1 MSEANKVTE
10 DGILCY
16 SEYDIDENGNI
27 CSGKT
32 TLSVKN
38 GIYMLEVGKDGAIPD
53 FSYQVDTLKRLS
65 IISNIGCATLEAEFK
80 DGSSIRLCRMTQ
92 SCVKPLSEFIKVIN
106 YYLETGTMT
115 EIKEEHARCPRCGKP
130 FVADTQFCINCADK
144 SSIIKKFISLGK
156 QHIPSFLFAGLLV
169 LLCNLAMLM
178 IPVINRILVDDYLF
192 PASEGL
198 APWGEINPYLAIVGL
213 VLGMFGIYLIV
224 RIVYILAARIQ
235 NKAGTSFMNELRIK
249 MYEKIQYLSMSSI
262 SRRTTGDLIK
272 RITEDTAIISDF
284 LKTETTK
291 IIEVG
296 VVFFCVSVYF
306 IVTRPILALFVF
318 LPVPITMF
326 VIFRFWEF
334 IHRKYERQWIL
345 GSKANG
351 ILHDIIKGIRVVKVF
366 GTEEKE
372 IKKYDNASKNLA
384 EIQAQNE
391 KIWAILFPA
400 LGFVIGLGEFLILYF
415 GAWAVLGES
424 VIGPPMTVGELTQI
438 ISYTGYIYGPLRW
451 MTNLPRSL
459 ADAITSMAKLTEIL
473 DEEPD
478 IKDRAN
484 AVSPEIH
491 GDIEFKNVTFGYKSY
506 EPVLKNISLKIKQG
520 EMVGIVGHS
529 GVGKST
535 FINLVMRLY
544 DVNSGSLLIDG
555 TDIRDIE
562 KQSLNTSIGVVFQ
575 ETFLFTGSIYENI
588 LYARPDAPPE
598 DVFAAAKIANAHDFI
613 IKLPDAYNTIVGE
626 HGYSLSGGER
636 QRIAIARAV
645 LRDPKILILD
655 EATAS
660 LDTETER
667 KIQEALQ
674 RLTKGR
680 TTIAIAHRLSTLRNA
695 DRLIVLEKGELA
707 EFGTHEELL
716 RNKGIYYNLV
726 MAQRQTT
733 KMAKVNKQ

>member
-1 MSEANKVTE
+1 MSEKDTVVTDE
-10 DGILCY
+10 ILCR

-27 CSGKT
+27 CTGKT
-32 TLSVKN
+32 TLIRRN
-38 GIYMLEVGKDGAIPD
+38 GIYYMEVGKEGETPN
-53 FSYQVDTLKRLS
+53 FSYEVDSLKRLS
-65 IISNIGCATLEAEFK
+65 IVSNIGCATLEADFK
-80 DGSSIRLCRMTQ
+80 DGPSVRLCRMTQ

-106 YYLETGTMT
+106 YYLETGEMT
-115 EIKEEHARCPRCGKP
+115 EMKEEHSHCPKCGKP
-130 FVADTQFCINCADK
+130 FVANTQFCINCADK
-144 SSIIKKFISLGK
+144 GSIVKKFIVLGK
-156 QHIPSFLFAGLLV
+156 RYIPSFLLAGLLV
-169 LLCNLAMLM
+169 LVCNMANLM

-192 PASEGL
+192 PASEGQ
-198 APWGEINPYLAIVGL
+198 APWGEANPYLAIVGL
-213 VLGMFGIYLIV
+213 VLAMFAIYVLI
-224 RIVYILAARIQ
+224 RIVNIFAARLR
-235 NKAGTSFMNELRIK
+235 NKAGTSFMNELRTK
-249 MYEKIQYLSMSSI
+249 MYEKIQFLSMSSI

-272 RITEDTAIISDF
+272 RVTEDTSVISDF
-284 LKTETTK
+284 LKAETAQ

-296 VVFFCVSVYF
+296 VIFICVSVYF

-326 VIFRFWEF
+326 AISRFWKF

-345 GSKANG
+345 GSRANG

-372 IKKYDNASKNLA
+372 IKKYDYAAEKQA
-384 EIQAQNE
+384 EISAQNE
-391 KIWAILFPA
+391 EIWAILFPI
-400 LGFVIGLGEFLILYF
+400 LGFVVGLGEFLVLYF

-424 VIGPPMTVGELTQI
+424 FVGPPMTVGELTQI

-459 ADAITSMAKLTEIL
+459 ANAVTSMAKLTEIL

-478 IKDRAN
+478 IKDHEN
-484 AVSPEIH
+484 VVSPVIH

-506 EPVLKNISLKIKQG
+506 EPVLKNISLKINQG

-544 DVNSGSLLIDG
+544 DVNSGSLMIDG

-562 KQSLNTSIGVVFQ
+562 KQTLNTSIGIVFQ
-575 ETFLFTGSIYENI
+575 ETFLFAGSIYENI

-613 IKLPDAYNTIVGE
+613 IKLPDAYNTVVGE

-716 RNKGIYYNLV
+716 KNKGIYYNLV

-733 KMAKVNKQ
+733 KMAKVNK

>member
-1 MSEANKVTE
+1 MSEKDNIIE
-10 DGILCY
+10 DGVLCT
-16 SEYDIDENGNI
+16 SDYDIDGNGNI

-32 TLSVKN
+32 VLLRRD
-38 GIYMLEVGKDGAIPD
+38 GILYVEVGKEGEEPIHSLKADNI
-53 FSYQVDTLKRLS
+53 KRLT
-65 IISNIGCATLEAEFK
+65 IVSNIGCANLEADLK
-80 DGSSIRLCRMTQ
+80 DGSSVRLCKMTQ
-92 SCVKPLSEFIKVIN
+92 SCVTPLSEFIKVIN
-106 YYLETGTMT
+106 YYVETGILT
-115 EIKEEHARCPRCGKP
+115 EMKEELSRCPKCGKP
-130 FVADTQFCINCADK
+130 FVANTQFCINCADK
-144 SSIIKKFISLGK
+144 GSIVKKFIKLGK
-156 QHIPSFLFAGLLV
+156 DYIPAFLFSGFLV
-169 LLCNLAMLM
+169 LICNVANLL
-178 IPVINRILVDDYLF
+178 IPVINRNLVDNYLF

-198 APWGEINPYLAIVGL
+198 APWGDKNPYLAIVGL
-213 VLGMFGIYLIV
+213 VLAMFGIYVFV
-224 RIVYILAARIQ
+224 RVVSIFAARLR
-235 NKAGTSFMNELRIK
+235 NKSGTSFMNELRTK
-249 MYEKIQYLSMSSI
+249 MYEKIQFLSMSSI

-272 RITEDTAIISDF
+272 RVTEDTTVIADF
-284 LKTETTK
+284 LKMETAQ

-296 VVFFCVSVYF
+296 VIFLCVSIYF
-306 IVTRPILALFVF
+306 IVTRPILAVFVF
-318 LPVPITMF
+318 LPVPITVF
-326 VIFRFWEF
+326 AISRFWKF

-345 GSKANG
+345 GSRANG

-372 IKKYDNASKNLA
+372 IKKYDYAAKKQA
-384 EIQAQNE
+384 EIQAENE

-400 LGFVIGLGEFLILYF
+400 LGFVVGLGEFLVLYF

-424 VIGPPMTVGELTQI
+424 FMGEPMTVGELTQI

-451 MTNLPRSL
+451 MTSLPRSI
-459 ADAITSMAKLTEIL
+459 ANAVTSMAKLNEIL

-478 IKDRAN
+478 IKDHEN
-484 AVSPEIH
+484 VISPEIH

-506 EPVLKNISLKIKQG
+506 EPVLKNVSLKINQG

-544 DVNSGSLLIDG
+544 DVNSGSLMIDG

-562 KQSLNTSIGVVFQ
+562 KSKLNNSIGIVFQ
-575 ETFLFTGSIYENI
+575 ETFLFAGSIYDNI
-588 LYARPDAPPE
+588 LYAKPDAPPE
-598 DVFAAAKIANAHDFI
+598 DVIAAAKIANAHDFI
-613 IKLPDAYNTIVGE
+613 IKLPDAYNTVVGE

-660 LDTETER
+660 LDTETES

-674 RLTKGR
+674 RLTEGR

-716 RNKGIYYNLV
+716 KNKGIYYNLV

-733 KMAKVNKQ
+733 KMASVKK

>member
-1 MSEANKVTE
+1 MSEEKAVIE
-10 DGILCY
+10 DGILCR

-27 CSGKT
+27 CTGRT
-32 TLSVKN
+32 TLLVKD
-38 GIYMLEVGKDGAIPD
+38 GIYFLEVGKDGEAPK
-53 FSYQVDTLKRLS
+53 FSYKVDSLKRLS
-65 IISNIGCATLEAEFK
+65 IISNIGCATLEADFK
-80 DGSSIRLCRMTQ
+80 DESSVRLCRMTQ

-106 YYLETGTMT
+106 YYIETGTMT
-115 EIKEEHARCPRCGKP
+115 EMKEEHTHCPKCGKP
-130 FVADTQFCINCADK
+130 FVANTQFCINCADK
-144 SSIIKKFISLGK
+144 SSIIKKFIVLGK
-156 QHIPSFLFAGLLV
+156 RYIPSFLFAGLLV
-169 LLCNLAMLM
+169 LICNLANLM
-178 IPVINRILVDDYLF
+178 IPILNRILVDEYLF

-198 APWGEINPYLAIVGL
+198 KPWGDTNPYLAIIGL
-213 VLGMFGIYLIV
+213 VLAMFGIYVFV
-224 RIVYILAARIQ
+224 RVVNILAARLR
-235 NKAGTSFMNELRIK
+235 NKSGVSFMNELRTK
-249 MYEKIQYLSMSSI
+249 MYEKIQFLSMSSI

-272 RITEDTAIISDF
+272 RVTEDTSVISDF
-284 LKTETTK
+284 LKTETAQ

-296 VVFFCVSVYF
+296 VIFICVSAYF

-326 VIFRFWEF
+326 AISRFWKF
-334 IHRKYERQWIL
+334 IHRQYGRQWIL
-345 GSKANG
+345 GSRANG

-372 IKKYDNASKNLA
+372 IKKYDYAAEKQA
-384 EIQAQNE
+384 EISAQNE
-391 KIWAILFPA
+391 EMWAILFPA
-400 LGFVIGLGEFLILYF
+400 LGFVIGLGEFLVLYF

-459 ADAITSMAKLTEIL
+459 ANAITSMAKLTEIL

-478 IKDRAN
+478 IKDHAN
-484 AVSPEIH
+484 VVSPEIH

-506 EPVLKNISLKIKQG
+506 EPVLKNVSLKINQG

-562 KQSLNTSIGVVFQ
+562 KQTLNTSIGVVFQ
-575 ETFLFTGSIYENI
+575 ETFLFAGSIYDNI

-660 LDTETER
+660 LDTETES

-716 RNKGIYYNLV
+716 KNKGIYYNLV

-733 KMAKVNKQ
+733 KMAKVNK